1 MLFTEQ
7 IVPITVALGVFV
19 TILLVFIS
27 FINYLR
33 SRSQKQEIVH
43 KIQSS
48 WKGREINEERKDQ
61 SKTHG
66 ATKAR
71 MIDFF
76 AFLGKKTF
84 SKQSSDH
91 SKLRPQFQKAG
102 FRHEKS
108 AAVFWGIKAFFTLSF
123 VILFLSFMMAHPGAL
138 SPPLKIALCGL
149 LGLSGFLLPD
159 VILNRI
165 ISKRSRSI
173 FNAFPNA
180 LDLLA
185 VCVEA
190 GMGLDSSLNR
200 VGEEIRIDSKILS
213 DELKL
218 LNLELRAGKSRKQ
231 ALEDFAMRSDLD
243 DVRSF
248 TTLLIQADKFGT
260 SIAESLRVYSDT
272 FRTKRYQ
279 RAEEIAARLPV
290 KLIFPLVFFIF
301 PALFVVILGPAAIRI
316 YQALIVNV

>member
-1 MLFTEQ
+1 MLFNEQ
-7 IVPITVALGVFV
+7 IMPIIVSLGVFIS
-19 TILLVFIS
+19 ILLCFLSV
-27 FINYLR
+27 INYLR
-33 SRSQKQEIVH
+33 NRSQKQKMVH
-43 KIQSS
+43 KIQTS
-48 WKGREINEERKDQ
+48 WKGGEIVDGRRDQ
-61 SKTHG
+61 SKKHRG
-66 ATKAR
+66 SKAR
-71 MIDFF
+71 MIGFF
-76 AFLGKKTF
+76 AFLGKKMF

-108 AAVFWGIKAFFTLSF
+108 TAVFWGIKAFFTVLF
-123 VILFLSFMMAHPGAL
+123 PIVFLFLMMAHPGVL
-138 SPPLKIALCGL
+138 SLPLKIALCGL

-165 ISKRSRSI
+165 ILKRSRRI

-185 VCVEA
+185 VCIEA
-190 GMGLDSSLNR
+190 GMGLDSALNR

-231 ALEDFAMRSDLD
+231 ALEDFAMRSDLE

-301 PALFVVILGPAAIRI
+301 PALFIVILGPAAIRI

>member
-1 MLFTEQ
+1 MQFTSEM
-7 IVPITVALGVFV
+7 IPIAVALAVFI
-19 TILLVFIS
+19 TILLS
-27 FINYLR
+27 FLAVSNYLR
-33 SRSQKQEIVH
+33 SRSHKQKIVQ

-48 WKGREINEERKDQ
+48 RMAGEIFEKRVNQ
-61 SKTHG
+61 SEKTG
-66 ATKAR
+66 GLKTQ
-71 MIDFF
+71 IIELFVL
-76 AFLGKKTF
+76 LGKRIF
-84 SKQSSDH
+84 PKQSSDD
-91 SKLRPQFQKAG
+91 SQLRPKFQKAG
-102 FRHEKS
+102 FRSQK
-108 AAVFWGIKAFFTLSF
+108 AASVFWGIKAFLSLCF
-123 VILFLSFMMAHPGAL
+123 PILFFIIMLNYPGTL
-138 SPPLKIALCGL
+138 ILPLKIAVYCL

-159 VILNRI
+159 VIINRI
-165 ISKRSRSI
+165 ISRRSKSI
-173 FNAFPNA
+173 FNAFPNT
-180 LDLLA
+180 LDLMA

-200 VGEEIRIDSKILS
+200 IAEEIEIDSKILS

-260 SIAESLRVYSDT
+260 SIAESLKVYSDT

-279 RAEEIAARLPV
+279 RAEEIAAKLPV

-301 PALFVVILGPAAIRI
+301 PSLFVVILGPAVIRI
-316 YQALIVNV
+316 YEALIVSA